1 MKEDSL
7 ASEMDNLELL
17 EERVRRVTEVIR
29 GMRHEKVQLLA
40 QLQEAQDRIRKS
52 SETIAALQE
61 ENRRTDELS
70 RQLRLLQE
78 ERQEIRGRVS
88 RMLET
93 FSSIDE
99 MQPSGHPDN

>member
-1 MKEDSL
+1 M

-29 GMRHEKVQLLA
+29 GLRHEAA
-40 QLQEAQDRIRKS
+40 QLQSQLKEAQDRLRKS
-52 SETIAALQE
+52 NETIAALQE
-61 ENRRTDELS
+61 ENRRGDELS

-99 MQPSGHPDN
+99 MQPTGHADN

>member
-1 MKEDSL
+1 L
-7 ASEMDNLELL
+7 ASEMENLELL

-29 GMRHEKVQLLA
+29 GLRQESVQARA
-40 QLQEAQDRIRKS
+40 QLGEAQERIRKLN
-52 SETIAALQE
+52 ETIEALQE
-61 ENRRTDELS
+61 ENRRGDELS

-99 MQPSGHPDN
+99 MQPTGHTDH

>member
-1 MKEDSL
+1 M

-29 GMRHEKVQLLA
+29 GLRHANAQLLA
-40 QLQEAQDRIRKS
+40 QVKEAQDQVRKS
-52 SETIAALQE
+52 NETIAALQE
-61 ENRRTDELS
+61 ENRRGDELS

-99 MQPSGHPDN
+99 MQPTGHADN

>member
-1 MKEDSL
+1 ME
-7 ASEMDNLELL
+7 NLELL

-29 GMRHEKVQLLA
+29 GLKSENARLLA
-40 QLQEAQDRIRKS
+40 QVQEAQERVSKAN
-52 SETIAALQE
+52 ETIATLQE
-61 ENRRTDELS
+61 ESRRGDELT

>member
-1 MKEDSL
+1 M

-29 GMRHEKVQLLA
+29 GLRHENSQLLA
-40 QLQEAQDRIRKS
+40 QIKEAQERLRKS
-52 SETIAALQE
+52 GETIAALQE
-61 ENRRTDELS
+61 ENRRGDELS

-99 MQPSGHPDN
+99 MQPTGHADN

>member
-1 MKEDSL
+1 M
-7 ASEMDNLELL
+7 ASEMENLELL

-29 GMRHEKVQLLA
+29 GLRQENVQAHA
-40 QLQEAQDRIRKS
+40 QLREAQERNRKLN
-52 SETIAALQE
+52 ETIEALQE
-61 ENRRTDELS
+61 ENRRGDELS

-99 MQPSGHPDN
+99 MQPTGRTDH

>member
-1 MKEDSL
+1 M
-7 ASEMDNLELL
+7 ASEMENLELL

-29 GMRHEKVQLLA
+29 GLRQENVQTLA
-40 QLQEAQDRIRKS
+40 YLKEAQERIRKLN
-52 SETIAALQE
+52 ETIESLQE
-61 ENRRTDELS
+61 ENRRGDELS

-99 MQPSGHPDN
+99 MQPTGHTDH

>member
-1 MKEDSL
+1 M
-7 ASEMDNLELL
+7 ASEMENLELL

-29 GMRHEKVQLLA
+29 GMRQENVQILA
-40 QLQEAQDRIRKS
+40 QLKESQERTRNL
-52 SETIAALQE
+52 SETVAALQE
-61 ENRRTDELS
+61 ENRRGDELS

-93 FSSIDE
+93 FSSIEE
-99 MQPSGHPDN
+99 MQPTGRTDH

>member
-1 MKEDSL
+1 M

-29 GMRHEKVQLLA
+29 GLRHENS
-40 QLQEAQDRIRKS
+40 QLQAQVNEAQDRIRKS
-52 SETIAALQE
+52 NETIAALQE
-61 ENRRTDELS
+61 ENRRGDELS

-99 MQPSGHPDN
+99 MQPTGHADN

>member
-1 MKEDSL
+1 L

-29 GMRHEKVQLLA
+29 GLKSENARLLA
-40 QLQEAQDRIRKS
+40 QVQEAQERVRKAN
-52 SETIAALQE
+52 ETIATLQE
-61 ENRRTDELS
+61 ESRRGDELT

>member
-1 MKEDSL
+1 M

-17 EERVRRVTEVIR
+17 EERVRRVAEVIR
-29 GMRHEKVQLLA
+29 SLRHENS
-40 QLQEAQDRIRKS
+40 QLQAQIKEAQDRVRKS
-52 SETIAALQE
+52 GETIAALQE
-61 ENRRTDELS
+61 ENRRGDELS

-99 MQPSGHPDN
+99 MQPTGHADN

>member
-1 MKEDSL
+1 L
-7 ASEMDNLELL
+7 ASEMENLELL

-29 GMRHEKVQLLA
+29 GLRQENAQTLA
-40 QLQEAQDRIRKS
+40 QLHEAQERIRKMD
-52 SETIAALQE
+52 ETIEALQE
-61 ENRRTDELS
+61 ENRRGDELS

-99 MQPSGHPDN
+99 MQPTGHTDH

>member
-1 MKEDSL
+1 L
-7 ASEMDNLELL
+7 ASEMENLELL

-29 GMRHEKVQLLA
+29 GMRQENVQILA
-40 QLQEAQDRIRKS
+40 QLKESQERTRNL
-52 SETIAALQE
+52 SETVAALQE
-61 ENRRTDELS
+61 ENRRGDELS

-93 FSSIDE
+93 FSGIEE
-99 MQPSGHPDN
+99 MQPTDRTDH

>member
-1 MKEDSL
+1 M
-7 ASEMDNLELL
+7 ASEMENLELL

-29 GMRHEKVQLLA
+29 GMRQENVQILA
-40 QLQEAQDRIRKS
+40 QLKESQERTRNL
-52 SETIAALQE
+52 SETVAALQE
-61 ENRRTDELS
+61 ENRRGDELS

-93 FSSIDE
+93 FSGIEE
-99 MQPSGHPDN
+99 MQPTDRTDH

>member
-1 MKEDSL
+1 M

-17 EERVRRVTEVIR
+17 EDRVRRVTEVIR
-29 GMRHEKVQLLA
+29 GLRQENA
-40 QLQEAQDRIRKS
+40 QLAAQVKEAQDRLRKS
-52 SETIAALQE
+52 NETIAALQE
-61 ENRRTDELS
+61 ENRRGDELS

-99 MQPSGHPDN
+99 MQPTGHADN

>member
-1 MKEDSL
+1 M

-29 GMRHEKVQLLA
+29 GLRHENA
-40 QLQEAQDRIRKS
+40 QLNAQVKEAQDRLRKS
-52 SETIAALQE
+52 NETIAALQE
-61 ENRRTDELS
+61 ENRRGDELS

-99 MQPSGHPDN
+99 MQPTGHADN

>member
-1 MKEDSL
+1 
-7 ASEMDNLELL
+7 MDNLELL

-29 GMRHEKVQLLA
+29 GLRQENDQLLA
-40 QLQEAQDRIRKS
+40 KIQEANDRVRKS
-52 SETIAALQE
+52 NETIAALQE
-61 ENRRTDELS
+61 ENRKSDELS

-88 RMLET
+88 RMLQT

-99 MQPSGHPDN
+99 MQPTGHADN

>member
-1 MKEDSL
+1 M
-7 ASEMDNLELL
+7 ASEMENLELL

-29 GMRHEKVQLLA
+29 GLRHDNVELRARLKDA
-40 QLQEAQDRIRKS
+40 EDRVRKS
-52 SETIAALQE
+52 GETIASLQE
-61 ENRRTDELS
+61 EIQRGDEVS

-93 FSSIDE
+93 FSGIDE
-99 MQPSGHPDN
+99 MQPTGHTDN

>member
-1 MKEDSL
+1 M
-7 ASEMDNLELL
+7 ASEMENLELL

-29 GMRHEKVQLLA
+29 GMRQENVQILA
-40 QLQEAQDRIRKS
+40 QLKESQERTRNL
-52 SETIAALQE
+52 SETVAALQE
-61 ENRRTDELS
+61 ENRRGDELS

-99 MQPSGHPDN
+99 MQPTGRTDH

>member
-1 MKEDSL
+1 L
-7 ASEMDNLELL
+7 ASEMENLELL

-29 GMRHEKVQLLA
+29 GMRQENVQILA
-40 QLQEAQDRIRKS
+40 QLKEAQERIRNLN
-52 SETIAALQE
+52 ETIAALQE
-61 ENRRTDELS
+61 ENRRGDELS

-99 MQPSGHPDN
+99 MQPTGRTDH

>member
-1 MKEDSL
+1 M
-7 ASEMDNLELL
+7 ASEMENLELL

-29 GMRHEKVQLLA
+29 GMRQENVQILA
-40 QLQEAQDRIRKS
+40 QLKESQERIQKLN
-52 SETIAALQE
+52 ETVAALQE
-61 ENRRTDELS
+61 ENHRGDELS

-99 MQPSGHPDN
+99 MQPTGRTDH

>member
-1 MKEDSL
+1 M

-29 GMRHEKVQLLA
+29 GLHHENVQLVA
-40 QLQEAQDRIRKS
+40 QVKETQDRLRKS
-52 SETIAALQE
+52 NETIAALQE
-61 ENRRTDELS
+61 ENRRGDELS

-99 MQPSGHPDN
+99 MQPTGHADN

>member
-1 MKEDSL
+1 L
-7 ASEMDNLELL
+7 ASEMENLELL

-29 GMRHEKVQLLA
+29 GMRQENVQILA
-40 QLQEAQDRIRKS
+40 QLKESQERIQKLN
-52 SETIAALQE
+52 ETVAALQE
-61 ENRRTDELS
+61 ENHRGDELS

-99 MQPSGHPDN
+99 MQPTGRTDH

>member
-1 MKEDSL
+1 M
-7 ASEMDNLELL
+7 ASEMENLELL

-29 GMRHEKVQLLA
+29 GMRQENVQILA
-40 QLQEAQDRIRKS
+40 QLKEAQERIRNLN
-52 SETIAALQE
+52 ETIAALQE
-61 ENRRTDELS
+61 ENRRGDELS

-78 ERQEIRGRVS
+78 ERLEIRGRVS

-99 MQPSGHPDN
+99 MQPTGRTDH